1 MVVMGTKSLPTERND
16 GALLLR
22 VKRAPS
28 TDDGI
33 VFAYLASQ
41 RQPQTELACEA
52 MRSYWLPL
60 ALKERGVKGRE
71 LKSTGRKAIAQLM
84 QQIEVIRLECGLRP
98 DEMPFGEWMR
108 LSPSVV
114 PTPGVAVPTAPVSSP
129 TVVKNTRNED
139 EEDGDDED
147 EDEEFDSDTIDDD
160 FFGDGAI

>member
-1 MVVMGTKSLPTERND
+1 MGTNGLPAERND

-60 ALKERGVKGRE
+60 ALKERGVKGKS
-71 LKSTGRKAIAQLM
+71 LKSAGQRAIAQLM
-84 QQIEVIRLECGLRP
+84 QQIEIIRLECGLRP
-98 DEMPFGEWMR
+98 DEMPFGEFLR
-108 LSPSVV
+108 LSPLVV
-114 PTPGVAVPTAPVSSP
+114 PTPGVTAPTATTPSLPP
-129 TVVKNTRNED
+129 TVVEDTGDGDEELED
-139 EEDGDDED
+139 EEDDGDG
-147 EDEEFDSDTIDDD
+147 FDS
-160 FFGDGAI
+160 FGDKLEDGWMV